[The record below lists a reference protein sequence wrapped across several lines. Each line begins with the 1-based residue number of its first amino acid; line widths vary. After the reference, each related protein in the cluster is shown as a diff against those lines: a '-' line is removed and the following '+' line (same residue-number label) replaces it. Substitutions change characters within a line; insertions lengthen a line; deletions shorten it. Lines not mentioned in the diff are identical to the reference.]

1 VYNPKLGKG
10 SFTRP
15 EKQDLRK
22 KIMKLVLVESP
33 TKARKLTGYLGQE
46 YVVRASVG
54 HIRDLPKSK
63 MGVDIEHGF
72 EPEYLVPKD
81 KAKVVK
87 ELKILAGRADQIILA
102 TDPDREGEAIG
113 WHLREILAA
122 SGDGKT
128 AKKVKKAEGEGE
140 PVVSPE
146 RFVRAT
152 FHEITKSAILD
163 AINHPTTLN
172 MALVDAQQARRV
184 LDRLVGYSV
193 SPVLWKKIR
202 YGLSAG
208 RVQSVA
214 LRLIVERE
222 REIENFKPDEYWEVD
237 VLLNTQKITQPHPL
251 NGDVIRIDSYFQNNT
266 FENVPEGMFVARVVE
281 LQQAKYDPKKET
293 DVQPLLPKLQT
304 ATYIIKSVEKKER
317 RRTSLPPFTTS
328 TLQQQASTRFGY
340 TSKNT
345 MRMAQGLYEEGLI
358 TYHRTDSVNLS
369 QQSLEMAQNYIRQEF
384 GPQYLPAS
392 PRIFSTKTKNA
403 QEAHEAIRPTDT
415 NIDREYVQSKL
426 SDQHAKV
433 YDLIWRRFIASQMES
448 AVYDQTTVLVQAKG
462 QGSSADLDAT
472 LKATG
477 STLKFDGWMKLFPN
491 QGDILLP
498 SLEENQPVNY
508 VETNAAQKFTQ
519 PPPRFND
526 ASLIKTLESEGIGRP
541 STYAS
546 IISVI
551 EDRGYVERKEKK
563 FYPTPI
569 GCAVNDFLTK
579 YFMTIMDYKFTANM
593 EDDLDAIS
601 RGEKDWKKIVS
612 DFYTPLNKTIQEVVD
627 TADRAQIPTEKT
639 GQPCPKC
646 GESEHGEVVIRAG
659 KFGKFK
665 SCSRFPQCDFTEN
678 IVNKVDGVKC
688 PLCQEGDV
696 VIKPTRY
703 GKDFYSCTR
712 YPGCTWASWSKPA
725 PETRITPEQWAIQ
738 QAERAERQ
746 KVRLAQQ
753 KNNPT
758 AKSSARTAKIKKAPA
773 KRKKKPAAK
782 STKKKTKAK

>member
-1 VYNPKLGKG
+1 
-10 SFTRP
+10 
-15 EKQDLRK
+15 
-22 KIMKLVLVESP
+22 MKLVLVESP

-72 EPEYLVPKD
+72 EPEYMVPRD

-113 WHLREILAA
+113 WHLQEILAGSDDKKLKKTKK
-122 SGDGKT
+122 SGE
-128 AKKVKKAEGEGE
+128 EGELA
-140 PVVSPE
+140 VSPE

-222 REIENFKPDEYWEVD
+222 REIENFKPEQYWEVD
-237 VLLNTQKITQPHPL
+237 VLLNTQKVAQSPPSNTL
-251 NGDVIRIDSYFQNNT
+251 EKSTDKYFQNNT
-266 FENVPEGMFVARVVE
+266 IENIPEGMFVARVVE
-281 LQQAKYDPKKET
+281 LKKSKYEPKVEA
-293 DVQPLLPKLQT
+293 DVQPLLPQLET
-304 ATYIIKSVEKKER
+304 AQYKVQSIEKKER
-317 RRTSLPPFTTS
+317 RRVSLPPFTTS
-328 TLQQQASTRFGY
+328 TLQQQASTRYGY

-369 QQSLEMAQNYIRQEF
+369 QQSLEMAQSYIRQEF
-384 GPQYLPAS
+384 GSQYLPPS

-415 NIDREYVQSKL
+415 QIDREYVQSKL
-426 SDQHAKV
+426 SEQHAKV
-433 YDLIWRRFIASQMES
+433 YDLIWRRFVSSQMEA
-448 AVYDQTTVLVQAKG
+448 AVYDQTTVLVEAKG
-462 QGSSADLDAT
+462 REAATDFAAT
-472 LKATG
+472 LKSSG

-491 QGDILLP
+491 QGDTLLP
-498 SLEENQPVNY
+498 ALEENQAVQY
-508 VETNAAQKFTQ
+508 EETNAAQKFTQ

-563 FYPTPI
+563 FFPTAI

-612 DFYTPLNKTIQEVVD
+612 DFYAPLDKTIKEVVD

-639 GQPCPKC
+639 GQACPKC
-646 GESEHGEVVIRAG
+646 GETEHGEVVIRTG

-678 IVNKVDGVKC
+678 IVNKVEGVKC

-712 YPGCTWASWSKPA
+712 YPECNWASWIRPT
-725 PETRITPEQWAIQ
+725 PETRVTPEQWAIQ

-746 KVRLAQQ
+746 KARLAQQ
-753 KNNPT
+753 KGGTNASQATGKGKKFTSASSKSKKT
-758 AKSSARTAKIKKAPA
+758 ATKTKKKAS
-773 KRKKKPAAK
+773 
-782 STKKKTKAK
+782 STKKK